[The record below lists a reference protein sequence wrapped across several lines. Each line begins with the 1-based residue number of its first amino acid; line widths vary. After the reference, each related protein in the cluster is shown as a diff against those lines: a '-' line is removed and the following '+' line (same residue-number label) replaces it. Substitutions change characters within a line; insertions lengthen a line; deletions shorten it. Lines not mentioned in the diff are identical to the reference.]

1 MTQHWHAGILSPHYK
16 EPIVRYFNVALLS
29 GALAA
34 SPAWAQD
41 IDQLQNIGQG
51 EFRLLSEDL
60 GAALSYHAQIPAE
73 PLGITGFDIGVG
85 VTATK
90 MENAAILQRA
100 TSDDADTTLYVPTIR
115 VHKGLPAGFDIG
127 LTYASIPGSN
137 IRYTGG
143 ELRYA
148 ILKGGAASPA
158 LAVRG
163 SITKLSGVDQLAFDT
178 RGIDVSI
185 SKGFALLTPYAGI
198 GRVWIESDPRGT
210 GGLQKEEF
218 SLTKVFVG
226 VGMNFAV
233 LNVNLQADKTGDAS
247 SYSVK
252 LGWRF

>member
-1 MTQHWHAGILSPHYK
+1 MRF
-16 EPIVRYFNVALLS
+16 VRACLL
-29 GALAA
+29 GGLMAA

-41 IDQLQNIGQG
+41 IDQLQAAAQA

-85 VTATK
+85 VTATRLEHSGIWQK
-90 MENAAILQRA
+90 V
-100 TSDDADTTLYVPTIR
+100 TSDDADVTLYVPTLR

-127 LTYASIPGSN
+127 LTYAAIPGSN

-148 ILKGGAASPA
+148 ILKGGVASPA

-163 SITKLSGVDQLAFDT
+163 SITRLSGVDQLAFDT

-185 SKGFALLTPYAGI
+185 SKGFGFLTPYAGI

-218 SLTKVFVG
+218 SLGKVFVG

-247 SYSVK
+247 SYSLK

>member
-1 MTQHWHAGILSPHYK
+1 MRFLR
-16 EPIVRYFNVALLS
+16 VCLL
-29 GALAA
+29 GGLMAA

-41 IDQLQNIGQG
+41 IDQLQAAAQA

-73 PLGITGFDIGVG
+73 PLGLAGFDIGIG
-85 VTATK
+85 VTATRLEHSGIWEK
-90 MENAAILQRA
+90 V
-100 TSDDADTTLYVPTIR
+100 TSDDAKATLYVPTLR
-115 VHKGLPAGFDIG
+115 LHKGLPAGFDVG

-148 ILKGGAASPA
+148 ILEGGTASPA
-158 LAVRG
+158 IAVRG
-163 SITKLSGVDQLAFDT
+163 SLTKLSGVDQLGFET

-185 SKGFALLTPYAGI
+185 SKGLASFTPYAGI
-198 GRVWIESDPRGT
+198 GRVWIESTPHVS
-210 GGLQKEEF
+210 GLQKEEF

-226 VGMNFAV
+226 IGMNLAV
-233 LNVNLQADKTGDAS
+233 LNLNLQADKTGDAT
-247 SYSVK
+247 SYSLK

>member
-1 MTQHWHAGILSPHYK
+1 MRTLK
-16 EPIVRYFNVALLS
+16 FALFS
-29 GALAA
+29 GLLAA
-34 SPAWAQD
+34 SPAWAQE
-41 IDQLQNIGQG
+41 INQLQNIVQG

-90 MENAAILQRA
+90 MENAAILQRV
-100 TSDDADTTLYVPTIR
+100 TSDDADATLYVPTLR

-137 IRYTGG
+137 ITYTGG

-148 ILKGGAASPA
+148 ILKGGVASPA

-163 SITKLSGVDQLAFDT
+163 SITKLSGVDQLALDT
-178 RGIDVSI
+178 RGLDISI
-185 SKGFALLTPYAGI
+185 SKGFAFLTPYAGI
-198 GRVWIESDPRGT
+198 GRVWVESDPRGT
-210 GGLQKEEF
+210 AGLRTEKF
-218 SLTKVFVG
+218 SLTKAFVG
-226 VGMNFAV
+226 IGMNFAL
-233 LNVNLQADKTGDAS
+233 LNFNLQADRTGDAS
-247 SYSVK
+247 SYSLK

>member
-1 MTQHWHAGILSPHYK
+1 MRFLR
-16 EPIVRYFNVALLS
+16 VCLL
-29 GALAA
+29 GGLMAA

-41 IDQLQNIGQG
+41 IDQLQNAAQA

-73 PLGITGFDIGVG
+73 PLGLAGFDIGVG
-85 VTATK
+85 VTATRLEHSGIWQK
-90 MENAAILQRA
+90 V
-100 TSDDADTTLYVPTIR
+100 TSDDAEATLYVPTLR
-115 VHKGLPAGFDIG
+115 LHKGLPAGFDVG

-148 ILKGGAASPA
+148 ILEGGTASPA
-158 LAVRG
+158 IAVRG
-163 SITKLSGVDQLAFDT
+163 SLTKLSGVDQLGFET

-185 SKGFALLTPYAGI
+185 SKGLASFTPYAGI
-198 GRVWIESDPRGT
+198 GRVWIESTPHV

-226 VGMNFAV
+226 LGMNFAV
-233 LNVNLQADKTGDAS
+233 LNLNLQADKTGDAT
-247 SYSVK
+247 SYSFK

>member
-1 MTQHWHAGILSPHYK
+1 MRS
-16 EPIVRYFNVALLS
+16 VRFSLLCVL
-29 GALAA
+29 LAA

-41 IDQLQNIGQG
+41 IDQLQNAAQA

-60 GAALSYHAQIPAE
+60 GAALSYHAQIPSE
-73 PLGITGFDIGVG
+73 PLGLAGFDIGVG
-85 VTATK
+85 VTATRLEHSGIWQK
-90 MENAAILQRA
+90 V
-100 TSDDADTTLYVPTIR
+100 TSDDADVTLYVPTLR

-148 ILKGGAASPA
+148 ILKGGVASPA

-178 RGIDVSI
+178 RGIDLSI
-185 SKGFALLTPYAGI
+185 SKGFGFLTPYAGI

-210 GGLQKEEF
+210 VGLQKEEF
-218 SLTKVFVG
+218 SLGKVFVG

-247 SYSVK
+247 SYSLK

>member
-1 MTQHWHAGILSPHYK
+1 
-16 EPIVRYFNVALLS
+16 VRLRHFVLFS
-29 GALAA
+29 SVLAA
-34 SPAWAQD
+34 SPAWAQE
-41 IDQLQNIGQG
+41 IDQLQNIVQG

-73 PLGITGFDIGVG
+73 PLGITGFDFGVG

-100 TSDDADTTLYVPTIR
+100 TSDDADTTLVVPTLR
-115 VHKGLPAGFDIG
+115 LHKGLPAGFDIG

-148 ILKGGAASPA
+148 ILKGGVASPA

-163 SITKLSGVDQLAFDT
+163 AITKLSGVDQLAFDT

-185 SKGFALLTPYAGI
+185 SKGFAFLTPYAGI

-218 SLTKVFVG
+218 SLTKLFVG
-226 VGMNFAV
+226 IGMNFAV
-233 LNVNLQADKTGDAS
+233 LNVNMQADRTGDAS
-247 SYSVK
+247 SYSLK